1 MKRAFI
7 LVQLLITAAACGGLP
22 MLGVSG
28 ESIVNA
34 NGEEVILRGM
44 NMDLYYGRVEDNPA
58 SALEYAGEEDI
69 QYLSELG
76 CNSLRLCL
84 HWKLFQ
90 GETGFDLIDQYLSW
104 CEPRGIYLILDMHR
118 VPPDDSGESLR
129 ALWSSIAERYRN
141 TPQ

>member
-76 CNSLRLCL
+76 CTPSGCAFTGSSSGNGLRPDRPIPFLVRAPGASISYWTC
-84 HWKLFQ
+84 
-90 GETGFDLIDQYLSW
+90 TGY
-104 CEPRGIYLILDMHR
+104 PRMIPVNPSAHFGHPLLK
-118 VPPDDSGESLR
+118 GTG
-129 ALWSSIAERYRN
+129 
-141 TPQ
+141 TPRQ

>member
-90 GETGFDLIDQYLSW
+90 GK
-104 CEPRGIYLILDMHR
+104 
-118 VPPDDSGESLR
+118 R
-129 ALWSSIAERYRN
+129 AS
-141 TPQ
+141 T